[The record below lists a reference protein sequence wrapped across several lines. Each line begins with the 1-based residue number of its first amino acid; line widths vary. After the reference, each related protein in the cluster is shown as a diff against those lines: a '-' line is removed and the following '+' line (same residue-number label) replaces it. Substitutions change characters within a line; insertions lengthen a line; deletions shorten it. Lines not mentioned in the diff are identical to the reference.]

1 MKQLRLQNGSVA
13 LVDDEDYEELSKFKW
28 YADQRSR
35 SCYIRR
41 LERNNT
47 PEGPRQRCVYL
58 HRQIM
63 QPPPGMD
70 VDHINSDATDNRREN
85 LRICTRSQNNQ
96 NARRRVDS
104 NQSYKGVW
112 ITQNGKYASR
122 IYDGGKKVHIGVY
135 DNEVS
140 AAEAYDRKAKE
151 LFGAYAKLNF
161 EQ

>member
-1 MKQLRLQNGSVA
+1 MKQLMLQNGGFA
-13 LVDDEDYEELSKFKW
+13 LVDDEDYKELSKYKW
-28 YADQRSR
+28 YADYRPR

-41 LERNNT
+41 MERRNT
-47 PEGPRQRCVYL
+47 PEGPRQRYVYL

-63 QPPPGMD
+63 QPPPGMQ

-104 NQSYKGVW
+104 KHSYKGVW
-112 ITQNGKYASR
+112 ITKGGKYASR
-122 IYDGGKKVHIGVY
+122 IRNGNKRVHIGVY
-135 DNEVS
+135 DNEVL
-140 AAEAYDRKAKE
+140 AAKAYDQKAKE

-161 EQ
+161 E